1 MTFVFWDVPH
11 PEISNFNGHHKIP
24 GFIFVDFFYR
34 PAVYFFH
41 FFCGEGAYLLNYLW
55 LFLFNSLKIIVF
67 IYSPLAVL
75 GLHCFAGFSLV
86 AVSKGSSLVVV
97 CRILTVVASEP
108 PQSMDSVVVLQLLGY
123 RAQAQQCSTK
133 AMGLVVPWHV
143 KSSQIRD
150 RTHVSCIGRQILNHC
165 ITKEVQKHQF

>member
-123 RAQAQQCSTK
+123 RAQAQQLWLMS
-133 AMGLVVPWHV
+133 LVTLWHV
-143 KSSQIRD
+143 GSSQTRD
-150 RTHVSCIGRQILNHC
+150 RTRVSCTGRKILYHWA
-165 ITKEVQKHQF
+165 IREAHL